1 MTEYIDS
8 KLDALS
14 NALSDKMDETRSV
27 GGAIDEKE
35 IMSLRTYLD
44 KERGLQKEI
53 RQNARKL
60 LLSIKRKE
68 QDGPLDEM
76 VGFVTS
82 K

>member
-27 GGAIDEKE
+27 GGASDEKE

>member
-14 NALSDKMDETRSV
+14 NALSNKMDETRAAA
-27 GGAIDEKE
+27 GDTDEKE

-53 RQNARKL
+53 R
-60 LLSIKRKE
+60 
-68 QDGPLDEM
+68 
-76 VGFVTS
+76 
-82 K
+82 